1 MEGRV
6 PNTSLVS
13 GECENSVERF
23 VPDSDGAI
31 VGAGGD
37 ELIAGAHS
45 HCVYG
50 LLVAHDSGDCG
61 VDFCEIAAGLADWP
75 YLDGLVLAY

>member
-1 MEGRV
+1 VESRV
-6 PNTSLVS
+6 PNSAFVS
-13 GECENSVERF
+13 GEGEDSVERL

-37 ELIAGAHS
+37 EFIAGAHS

-50 LLVAHDSGDCG
+50 LFVAHDSGDCR
-61 VDFCEIAAGLADWP
+61 VDFCEIAAGLADGP
-75 YLDGLVLAY
+75 DLDGLVLAH